1 MNTIADQGDI
11 HLDKPTIKQS
21 KSSMNKTVGK
31 KPLSLNHPNLGKV
44 RQQPISIWD
53 QIQVHDSQLYQQE
66 MEDKRLAK
74 RQEQAQMRE
83 FLQNQ
88 MLGNK

>member
-1 MNTIADQGDI
+1 
-11 HLDKPTIKQS
+11 
-21 KSSMNKTVGK
+21 MNKTVGK

>member
-1 MNTIADQGDI
+1 
-11 HLDKPTIKQS
+11 
-21 KSSMNKTVGK
+21 MNKTVGK

-74 RQEQAQMRE
+74 RQEQA
-83 FLQNQ
+83 
-88 MLGNK
+88 